1 MTKPKIPFR
10 RDRVTW
16 GSYVMLALLT
26 LQVTLIGPIMPF
38 LRAEMGLSYAEGA
51 LHTSVFAIGMMA
63 AGFICGPVERKFGR
77 KAAVSLSALGL
88 AVGFSCIVLAPVAI
102 VSILAAGFMGLIGS
116 MIVVYVPLIQSDIH
130 GDRRSQAFAESNL
143 FSYLGALAAPLLV
156 WVAAS
161 TVGWRGVGLVAWLIV
176 LGSAIAFRGVTLRNS
191 QSTERQLS
199 APLGKAY
206 WAYWTLLGLSVGI
219 EFCFGVWSASFL
231 EKVSGFERDSAI
243 LGSISFAIGMLSGR
257 IAGTVLIRRIGEF
270 RLALLSLCLTFAGF
284 FIFWLSPFA
293 WLTLLGLG
301 VTGLGIANLY
311 ATVMTLALAA
321 APDNQDRAA
330 ARISMATGSAIIC
343 TPLVLGALADNFGL
357 FLGYLIVPL
366 LIGASGFALW
376 LGHRAR

>member
-1 MTKPKIPFR
+1 MTEAQVPFR

-38 LRAEMGLSYAEGA
+38 LRAEMELSYAEGA

-63 AGFICGPVERKFGR
+63 AGFICGPIERKLGR
-77 KAAVSLSALGL
+77 KAAVALSALSL
-88 AVGFSCIVLAPVAI
+88 ALGFSCIVLAPVPI
-102 VSILAAGFMGLIGS
+102 MSILAAGFMGLIGS
-116 MIVVYVPLIQSDIH
+116 MIVVYVPLILSDVH
-130 GDRRSQAFAESNL
+130 GERRSQAFAESNL

-156 WVAAS
+156 WAAAS
-161 TVGWRGVGLVAWLIV
+161 TGGWRGVGLVAWFIV
-176 LGSAIAFRGVTLRNS
+176 IGSAIAFRGVSLRDS
-191 QSTERQLS
+191 RSTSRASS
-199 APLGKAY
+199 ARLGKAY

-231 EKVSGFERDSAI
+231 EKVGGFARDNAV
-243 LGSISFAIGMLSGR
+243 LGSIGFAVGMLSGR
-257 IAGTVLIRRIGEF
+257 IAGTVLIRRVGEF
-270 RLALLSLCLTFAGF
+270 RLALMSLCLTLIGF
-284 FIFWLSPFA
+284 FIFWLSPMA
-293 WLTLLGLG
+293 WLTLLGLI

-321 APDNQDRAA
+321 APDAQNRAA
-330 ARISMATGSAIIC
+330 ARISMATGSAIIF

-376 LGHRAR
+376 LGYRAR

>member
-1 MTKPKIPFR
+1 MTEAQVPFR

-38 LRAEMGLSYAEGA
+38 LRAEMELSYAEGA
-51 LHTSVFAIGMMA
+51 LHPSVFAIGMMA
-63 AGFICGPVERKFGR
+63 AGFICGPIERKLGR
-77 KAAVSLSALGL
+77 KAAVALSALSL
-88 AVGFSCIVLAPVAI
+88 ALGFSCIVLAPVPI
-102 VSILAAGFMGLIGS
+102 MSILAAGFMGLIGS
-116 MIVVYVPLIQSDIH
+116 MIVVYVPLILSDVH
-130 GDRRSQAFAESNL
+130 GERRSQAFAESNL

-156 WVAAS
+156 WAAAS
-161 TVGWRGVGLVAWLIV
+161 TGGWRGVGLVAWFIV
-176 LGSAIAFRGVTLRNS
+176 IGSAIAFRGVSLRDS
-191 QSTERQLS
+191 RSTSRASS
-199 APLGKAY
+199 ARLGKAY

-231 EKVSGFERDSAI
+231 EKVGGFARDNAV
-243 LGSISFAIGMLSGR
+243 LGSIGFAVGMLSGR
-257 IAGTVLIRRIGEF
+257 IAGTVLIRRVGEF
-270 RLALLSLCLTFAGF
+270 RLALMSLCLTLIGF
-284 FIFWLSPFA
+284 FIFWLSPMA
-293 WLTLLGLG
+293 WLTLLGLI

-321 APDNQDRAA
+321 APDAQNRAA
-330 ARISMATGSAIIC
+330 ARISMATGSAIIF

-376 LGHRAR
+376 LGYRAR

>member
-1 MTKPKIPFR
+1 MTEAQVPFR

-38 LRAEMGLSYAEGA
+38 LRAEMELSYAEGA

-63 AGFICGPVERKFGR
+63 AGFICGPIERKLGR
-77 KAAVSLSALGL
+77 KAAVALSALSL
-88 AVGFSCIVLAPVAI
+88 ALGFSCIVLAPVPI
-102 VSILAAGFMGLIGS
+102 MSILAAGFMGLIGS
-116 MIVVYVPLIQSDIH
+116 MIVVYVPLILSDVH
-130 GDRRSQAFAESNL
+130 GERRSQAFAESNL

-156 WVAAS
+156 WAAAS
-161 TVGWRGVGLVAWLIV
+161 TGGWRGVGLVAWFIV
-176 LGSAIAFRGVTLRNS
+176 IGSAIAFRGVSLRDS
-191 QSTERQLS
+191 RSTSRASS
-199 APLGKAY
+199 ARLGKAY

-231 EKVSGFERDSAI
+231 EKVGGFARDNAV
-243 LGSISFAIGMLSGR
+243 LGSIGFAVGMLSGR
-257 IAGTVLIRRIGEF
+257 IAGTVLIRRVGEF
-270 RLALLSLCLTFAGF
+270 RLALMSLCLTLIGF
-284 FIFWLSPFA
+284 FIFWLSPMA
-293 WLTLLGLG
+293 WLTLLGLS

-321 APDNQDRAA
+321 APDAQNRAA
-330 ARISMATGSAIIC
+330 ARISMATGSAIIF

-376 LGHRAR
+376 LGYRAR